1 MITVSAC
8 VTDWPRS
15 LLVCLILV
23 AAGLALQAQTS
34 EPFAIRWKGAGVSLS
49 GFAWSAMYLAFAITG
64 MLLVTRSASQ
74 VVGWLCLA
82 IGLIQSVSFFVARY
96 AAYALFQLEGRLP
109 GGEWAAWVGSLTFG
123 PTFGAL
129 GLLLLVFP
137 DDRFASP
144 RWQVVAYICSAAIA
158 AQTLAIAVKP
168 GPTTY
173 SMPEGS
179 LANPAGMEW
188 LRGIT
193 EPVTQAAGVAA
204 MLLLVGGLVSLVM
217 RYRRST
223 TTRRAQI
230 RYVAVAGCTL
240 MLVFVVTLLVIAFGS
255 AREGGENPLLG
266 EVSGTLFAVGLAGLP
281 LAIGIAILRPRATG

>member
-1 MITVSAC
+1 VDDHRKRLRHGLASVA
-8 VTDWPRS
+8 

-168 GPTTY
+168 GPTT
-173 SMPEGS
+173 
-179 LANPAGMEW
+179 
-188 LRGIT
+188 
-193 EPVTQAAGVAA
+193 
-204 MLLLVGGLVSLVM
+204 
-217 RYRRST
+217 
-223 TTRRAQI
+223 
-230 RYVAVAGCTL
+230 
-240 MLVFVVTLLVIAFGS
+240 
-255 AREGGENPLLG
+255 
-266 EVSGTLFAVGLAGLP
+266 
-281 LAIGIAILRPRATG
+281 